1 MRLSPRCDAETG
13 AKAIETLIVINGEPV
28 PTADAL
34 GWAALLGGPDLRDFA
49 LRQVAVGQAARA
61 QGFEATPEEIR
72 ELFVEMRYMM
82 RLESGEAL
90 RAWMADNAVTAEV
103 MSEACAQIVLRRK
116 LRETI
121 TSDMVE
127 RHYVEN
133 RPSYD
138 RVALYRIRVED
149 PDVAQELRAL
159 VLNEDESFCLLAM
172 EHSVDEATA
181 HMGGYLGEIARG
193 ELAGDIEATVF
204 GAEAGDVVG
213 PVRTEGGWEVFLV
226 HAVRT
231 QPLEEVAEEIRE
243 AKFEEMIE
251 GAAARAR
258 IEPG

>member
-1 MRLSPRCDAETG
+1 MRSSTRCDAEAG
-13 AKAIETLIVINGEPV
+13 ARLIDTLIVINGEPV

-49 LRQVAVGQAARA
+49 LRQVAVAQAARA
-61 QGFEATPEEIR
+61 RGFEAAPEEIR

-90 RAWMADNAVTAEV
+90 KAWMADNAVTPEV
-103 MSEACAQIVLRRK
+103 LSEACAQLVLRRK

-121 TSDMVE
+121 TPDLIE
-127 RHYVEN
+127 RNYVEN

-138 RVALYRIRVED
+138 RVTLYRIRVGD
-149 PDVAQELRAL
+149 ADVAQELRAL

-172 EHSVDEATA
+172 EHSTDAETA
-181 HMGGYLGEIARG
+181 HMGGYLGEVARG
-193 ELAGDIEATVF
+193 ELAGDIEAMVF

-213 PVRTEGGWEVFLV
+213 PVKVEGVWEVFLV

-231 QPLEEVAEEIRE
+231 QPLEEVAEDIRE
-243 AKFEEMIE
+243 AMFQDMIE
-251 GAAARAR
+251 GAAGRAR
-258 IEPG
+258 VEPG